1 MKKIGIVLAILLILV
16 LLGAVLAPFLIDLN
30 EYKDTILSKVKPY
43 IPREVDFEHIEL
55 TVLSGFGAELRG
67 LRVADNPAFS
77 EGDFLQLEGLQVRVM
92 LLPLLKRQIKV
103 KRIIL
108 KRPVIRLARNAEGE
122 SNFSDLVAETKE
134 DTAGERAPAS
144 EEMPADQAPAEA
156 ETVGGVGA
164 LAGFLVSEFSIQQG
178 RIVYQDDM
186 LRSGQS
192 PLVIDALDV
201 DVRDLAF
208 DRPVSIRVAADLL
221 NGSGQNFELAGTVGP
236 VGEEVQPETVPFD
249 IRSSLRELPLG
260 TVASLL
266 PSELPVRIRSGT
278 GSVSWEAKGSFDQ
291 KIVSRA
297 AVDLQ
302 DLRLEA
308 TGTEEPAGSEPVA
321 LHCTITENL
330 VLETAEE
337 RLLVE
342 SLEVIV
348 NGDRLQMKG
357 VVESFR
363 TDPRWEGKV
372 WSDGFRPDLLVA
384 IVPPAAQALPAEL
397 SFEGPLAMHLESA
410 GSRETC
416 DLEARLD
423 LGGMKIEYQDLF
435 QKASGGKFS
444 IGCKADKKGE
454 RVTVK
459 DLELLLHTL
468 ALNAS
473 GELTLSETPHFGFLI
488 QTNPI
493 VLEGWDA
500 LCPSLAPYEPEG
512 SFFLRSSLRGTPEDV
527 SANLQISSDKIG
539 FLLPPPEGEE
549 GGGGDRS
556 GLLESCNVKVQAKKK
571 PEGVLGAAQAE
582 IKKGQVMN
590 VPFEK
595 LMAGMKFSPDVLEIS
610 GVEMKVFQGEVQ
622 AKGRY
627 DLTKKTWT
635 FRPSVRDVAMGEV
648 LDRLTEYKDSF
659 SGSFRG
665 QFTAGG
671 STREGAE
678 SAVNAEGSFRISE
691 GELKNFN
698 LVGSVTDALWGVKGM
713 DQKLK
718 SSRKQVREHES
729 TRFDWLEGAFKIRED
744 VLLLE
749 GLQLRNIGTSKATD
763 SDALLE
769 GKVYLKKQLLDMKG
783 KVILAKRHS
792 EELARKAEVMKALY
806 NAEQRVVLPVTLT
819 GKTKTP
825 VATLDTEYVLGA
837 ISRYYTRQGVEKLRE
852 QLGLP
857 VEKPEGEK
865 TPGQR
870 LLEEL
875 FKKREQRE
883 GQR

>member
-1 MKKIGIVLAILLILV
+1 MKKIGIVLGILLILV
-16 LLGAVLAPFLIDLN
+16 FLVAVLAPFMIDLN
-30 EYKDTILSKVKPY
+30 QYKGTILSKIKPY
-43 IPREVDFEHIEL
+43 VPREVDFEHIEL

-67 LRVADNPAFS
+67 LRIADNPAFPT
-77 EGDFLQLEGLQVRVM
+77 GDFLQLEGLQVRVM
-92 LLPLLKRQIKV
+92 LLPLLKRQIEV

-108 KRPVIRLARNAEGE
+108 KRPVIRLARNADGE
-122 SNFSDLVAETKE
+122 SSFSDLIVESEEETPEGQTPAEE
-134 DTAGERAPAS
+134 ATAG
-144 EEMPADQAPAEA
+144 
-156 ETVGGVGA
+156 GLGL

-178 RIVYQDDM
+178 RIVYQDEL
-186 LRSGQS
+186 LRPGQS

-201 DVRDLAF
+201 DVRDLAL

-221 NGSGQNFELAGTVGP
+221 NGSGQNFEFAGTVGP
-236 VGEEVQPETVPFD
+236 VGEEVRPETVPFD
-249 IRSSLRELPLG
+249 VRASLRQLPLG
-260 TVASLL
+260 TVVSLL
-266 PSELPVRIRSGT
+266 PLELPVRIRSGT

-308 TGTEEPAGSEPVA
+308 TVGSEPVA
-321 LHCTITENL
+321 LHCTIAENFVLEAAAEKL
-330 VLETAEE
+330 VL
-337 RLLVE
+337 E
-342 SLEVIV
+342 SLEVTV
-348 NGDRLQMKG
+348 NGDRLLMKG
-357 VVESFR
+357 VLESFR
-363 TDPRWEGKV
+363 TDPRWEGKI
-372 WSDGFRPDLLVA
+372 WSEGFRPDLLVA
-384 IVPPAAQALPAEL
+384 IVPAAAQALPGEL

-410 GSRETC
+410 GTREAFA
-416 DLEARLD
+416 LEARLD
-423 LGGMKIEYQDLF
+423 LEGMKIEYQDLF

-444 IGCKADKKGE
+444 IGCEVDKKGE

-459 DLELLLHTL
+459 DLEVLLHTL

-473 GELTLSETPHFGFLI
+473 GELTLSEMPHFGFLI
-488 QTNPI
+488 ETNPI

-512 SFFLRSSLRGTPEDV
+512 AFFLRSSLRGTPEDV

-539 FLLPPPEGEE
+539 FLLPPPEGEK
-549 GGGGDRS
+549 GSGGDRS
-556 GLLESCNVKVQAKKK
+556 GLLESCNIKIQAKKK
-571 PEGVLGAAQAE
+571 PEGVLGSAQAE

-595 LMAGMKFSPDVLEIS
+595 LMGSMKFSPDLLEIS

-627 DLTKKTWT
+627 DPTKGTWSFT
-635 FRPSVRDVAMGEV
+635 PNVRDVAMGEV

-665 QFTAGG
+665 QFSASG
-671 STREGAE
+671 STRTGAE

-691 GELKNFN
+691 GELKNFDI
-698 LVGSVTDALWGVKGM
+698 VGSVTDALFGLEGV

-718 SSRKQVREHES
+718 SSRQQVREHES
-729 TRFDWLEGAFKIRED
+729 TRFDWLEGTFKMREN
-744 VLLLE
+744 VLFLE

-769 GKVYLKKQLLDMKG
+769 GKVHLQEQLLDMKG

-792 EELARKAEVMKALY
+792 EELAQRAEVMKALY
-806 NAEQRVVLPVTLT
+806 NAEQRVVLPIALK
-819 GKTKTP
+819 GETKKP
-825 VATLDTEYVLGA
+825 VVLLDTEYVLGA

-857 VEKPEGEK
+857 AEKPEGEEK
-865 TPGQR
+865 PGER
-870 LLEEL
+870 LLREL
-875 FKKREQRE
+875 FKKR
-883 GQR
+883 

>member
-1 MKKIGIVLAILLILV
+1 MKKIGIVLGILLILV
-16 LLGAVLAPFLIDLN
+16 LLVAVLAPFMIDLN
-30 EYKDTILSKVKPY
+30 QYKGTILSKIKPY
-43 IPREVDFEHIEL
+43 VPREMDFEHIEL

-77 EGDFLQLEGLQVRVM
+77 AGDFLQLEGLQVRVM

-103 KRIIL
+103 KKIIL
-108 KRPVIRLARNAEGE
+108 KRPVIRLARNADGE
-122 SNFSDLVAETKE
+122 LSSSDLIVGAEE
-134 DTAGERAPAS
+134 DTAGEGTPTGEETPAG
-144 EEMPADQAPAEA
+144 QKPAEA
-156 ETVGGVGA
+156 ETVGGLGA
-164 LAGFLVSEFSIQQG
+164 LAGLLVSEFSIQQG

-186 LRSGQS
+186 LRPGQS

-208 DRPVSIRVAADLL
+208 DRLVSIRVAADLL
-221 NGSGQNFELAGTVGP
+221 NGSGQNFEFAGTVGP
-236 VGEEVQPETVPFD
+236 VGEELLLETVPFD
-249 IRSSLRELPLG
+249 VRSSLRELPLG
-260 TVASLL
+260 TVVSLL

-308 TGTEEPAGSEPVA
+308 KGSEETVGSEPVV
-321 LHCTITENL
+321 LHCTIAEEL
-330 VLETAEE
+330 VLETAGE

-342 SLEVIV
+342 SLEVAV

-363 TDPRWEGKV
+363 TNPRWEGKV
-372 WSDGFRPDLLVA
+372 WSEGFRPDLLVG
-384 IVPPAAQALPAEL
+384 IVPAAAQALPEGL

-410 GSRETC
+410 GTREAF

-423 LGGMKIEYQDLF
+423 LEGMKIDYQDLF

-444 IGCKADKKGE
+444 IGCRAEKKGE

-488 QTNPI
+488 ETNPI
-493 VLEGWDA
+493 VLEGWDT
-500 LCPSLAPYEPEG
+500 LCPWLAPYEPEG
-512 SFFLRSSLRGTPEDV
+512 AFFLRSSLKGTPEDV
-527 SANLQISSDKIG
+527 YANLEISSDKIG
-539 FLLPPPEGEE
+539 FLLPPPEGEK

-556 GLLESCNVKVQAKKK
+556 GLLEACNIKVQAKKK

-595 LMAGMKFSPDVLEIS
+595 LMASLKFNPDVLDIS
-610 GVEMKVFQGEVQ
+610 GAELKVFQGEVQ

-627 DLTKKTWT
+627 EPATGTWAFT
-635 FRPSVRDVAMGEV
+635 PTVRDVAMGEV
-648 LDRLTEYKDSF
+648 LDRLTEYKDTF

-665 QFTAGG
+665 QFTATG
-671 STREGAE
+671 STRTGAE
-678 SAVNAEGSFRISE
+678 SAVNAEGSLRISE
-691 GELKNFN
+691 GELKNFDI
-698 LVGSVTDALWGVKGM
+698 VGSVTDALFGLKGL

-718 SSRKQVREHES
+718 SGGEQVREHES
-729 TRFDWLEGAFKIRED
+729 TRFDWVEGTFKMREN
-744 VLLLE
+744 VLSLE

-769 GKVYLKKQLLDMKG
+769 GKVYLKEQRLDMKG

-792 EELARKAEVMKALY
+792 EELAQDAEVVKALY
-806 NAEQRVVLPVTLT
+806 NAEQRVVLPITLK
-819 GKTKTP
+819 GNTKKP
-825 VATLDTEYVLGA
+825 VVVLDTEYVLGA
-837 ISRYYTRQGVEKLRE
+837 ISRYYTRQGVGKLRE

-857 VEKPEGEK
+857 AETPEGEEN
-865 TPGQR
+865 PGER
-870 LLEEL
+870 LLREL
-875 FKKREQRE
+875 FKKR
-883 GQR
+883 

>member
-1 MKKIGIVLAILLILV
+1 MTRCG
-16 LLGAVLAPFLIDLN
+16 
-30 EYKDTILSKVKPY
+30 
-43 IPREVDFEHIEL
+43 
-55 TVLSGFGAELRG
+55 
-67 LRVADNPAFS
+67 PA
-77 EGDFLQLEGLQVRVM
+77 
-92 LLPLLKRQIKV
+92 
-103 KRIIL
+103 
-108 KRPVIRLARNAEGE
+108 
-122 SNFSDLVAETKE
+122 
-134 DTAGERAPAS
+134 
-144 EEMPADQAPAEA
+144 
-156 ETVGGVGA
+156 
-164 LAGFLVSEFSIQQG
+164 
-178 RIVYQDDM
+178 
-186 LRSGQS
+186 QS

-221 NGSGQNFELAGTVGP
+221 NGSGQNFEFVGTVGP
-236 VGEEVQPETVPFD
+236 VGEEVRPETVPFD
-249 IRSSLRELPLG
+249 IRASLRELPLG
-260 TVASLL
+260 TVVSLL

-278 GSVSWEAKGSFDQ
+278 GSVSWEAKGSLDQ

-302 DLRLEA
+302 DLRLET
-308 TGTEEPAGSEPVA
+308 TGAEETVGSEPVV
-321 LHCTITENL
+321 LHCTIAENL
-330 VLETAEE
+330 VLEAAAEK
-337 RLLVE
+337 LVLE
-342 SLEVIV
+342 SLEVAV
-348 NGDRLQMKG
+348 NGERLQMKG

-372 WSDGFRPDLLVA
+372 WSEGFRPDLLVA
-384 IVPPAAQALPAEL
+384 IVPAAAQALPGEL

-410 GSRETC
+410 GTREAF

-423 LGGMKIEYQDLF
+423 LEGMKIEYQDLF
-435 QKASGGKFS
+435 RKASGGKFS
-444 IGCKADKKGE
+444 IDCKADKKGE

-493 VLEGWDA
+493 VLEGWDT
-500 LCPSLAPYEPEG
+500 LCPPLAPYEPEG

-539 FLLPPPEGEE
+539 FLLPPPEGEK
-549 GGGGDRS
+549 GGGADRS
-556 GLLESCNVKVQAKKK
+556 GLLESCNIKVQAKKK
-571 PEGVLGAAQAE
+571 STGVLGAAQAE

-595 LMAGMKFSPDVLEIS
+595 LMASMKYSPDVLEIS
-610 GVEMKVFQGEVQ
+610 GVELRAFQGEVQ
-622 AKGRY
+622 AKGLF
-627 DLTKKTWT
+627 DLEKETWS
-635 FRPSVRDVAMGEV
+635 FSPSVRDVAMGEV

-671 STREGAE
+671 STRAGAE

-698 LVGSVTDALWGVKGM
+698 LVGSVTEALFGIKGM

-718 SSRKQVREHES
+718 SSRQQVREHES
-729 TRFDWLEGAFKIRED
+729 TRFDWLEGAFKMGKD

-769 GKVYLKKQLLDMKG
+769 GKVYLQKQLLDMKG

-792 EELARKAEVMKALY
+792 EELAQKAEVMKALY
-806 NAEQRVVLPVTLT
+806 NAENRVVLPITLT
-819 GKTKTP
+819 GNAKKP
-825 VATLDTEYVLGA
+825 VAALDAEYVLGA

-857 VEKPEGEK
+857 AEKPEGEDDAGR
-865 TPGQR
+865 TVAQR
-870 LLEEL
+870 AV
-875 FKKREQRE
+875 
-883 GQR
+883 

>member
-1 MKKIGIVLAILLILV
+1 MKKIGIVLGILLILV
-16 LLGAVLAPFLIDLN
+16 FLVAVLAPFMIDLN
-30 EYKDTILSKVKPY
+30 HYKGTILSKIKPY

-77 EGDFLQLEGLQVRVM
+77 TGDFLQLEGLQVRVM

-103 KRIIL
+103 KRIVL
-108 KRPVIRLARNAEGE
+108 KRPVIRLARNADGE
-122 SNFSDLVAETKE
+122 SSFSDLIVEAEENTTGE
-134 DTAGERAPAS
+134 GTPTA
-144 EEMPADQAPAEA
+144 EETPEGQTPAEA
-156 ETVGGVGA
+156 ETAGGLGV
-164 LAGFLVSEFSIQQG
+164 LAGLLVNEFSIQQG

-186 LRSGQS
+186 LRPGQS

-221 NGSGQNFELAGTVGP
+221 NGSGQNLEFAGTVGP
-236 VGEEVQPETVPFD
+236 VGEEVRPETVPFD
-249 IRSSLRELPLG
+249 IRASLRELPLG
-260 TVASLL
+260 TVVSLL
-266 PSELPVRIRSGT
+266 ASELPVRIRSGT

-297 AVDLQ
+297 TVDLQ

-308 TGTEEPAGSEPVA
+308 AGAEERGGSEPVA
-321 LHCTITENL
+321 LHCTIAENL
-330 VLETAEE
+330 VLEAAAEK
-337 RLLVE
+337 LVLE
-342 SLEVIV
+342 SLEVTV
-348 NGDRLQMKG
+348 NGERLQMKG

-372 WSDGFRPDLLVA
+372 WSEGFRPDLLVA
-384 IVPPAAQALPAEL
+384 IVPAAAQALPDEL

-410 GSRETC
+410 GTREAF

-423 LGGMKIEYQDLF
+423 LEGMKIEYQDLF

-488 QTNPI
+488 ETNPI
-493 VLEGWDA
+493 VLEGWDK

-539 FLLPPPEGEE
+539 FLLPPPEGEK

-556 GLLESCNVKVQAKKK
+556 GLLESCHIKVQARKKST
-571 PEGVLGAAQAE
+571 GILGAAQAE

-595 LMAGMKFSPDVLEIS
+595 LMASMNYSPDVLEIS
-610 GVEMKVFQGEVQ
+610 GVELNVFQGEVQ
-622 AKGRY
+622 ATGRHDLAKG
-627 DLTKKTWT
+627 TWS
-635 FRPSVRDVAMGEV
+635 FRPSVRGVAMGEV

-665 QFTAGG
+665 QFTASG
-671 STREGAE
+671 STRTGAE

-691 GELKNFN
+691 GELKNFD
-698 LVGSVTDALWGVKGM
+698 LVGSVTDALFGLKGM

-718 SSRKQVREHES
+718 SSRQEVREHES
-729 TRFDWLEGAFKIRED
+729 TRFDWLEGTFKMRKD

-769 GKVYLKKQLLDMKG
+769 GKVYLQEQLLDMKG

-792 EELARKAEVMKALY
+792 AELAQKAEVMKALY
-806 NAEQRVVLPVTLT
+806 NAEQRVVLPITLT
-819 GKTKTP
+819 GKTKKP
-825 VATLDTEYVLGA
+825 VVSLDSEYVLGA
-837 ISRYYTRQGVEKLRE
+837 VSRYYTRQGVEKLRE

-857 VEKPEGEK
+857 AEKTEGEA
-865 TPGQR
+865 TPGE
-870 LLEEL
+870 LLLREL
-875 FKKREQRE
+875 FKKR
-883 GQR
+883 

>member
-1 MKKIGIVLAILLILV
+1 MKRIGIVLGVLLILV
-16 LLGAVLAPFLIDLN
+16 FLVAVLAPFLIDLDQ
-30 EYKDTILSKVKPY
+30 YKGTILSKIKPY
-43 IPREVDFEHIEL
+43 VPREVDFEHIEL

-77 EGDFLQLEGLQVRVM
+77 AGDFLQLEGLQVRVM

-108 KRPVIRLARNAEGE
+108 KRPVIHLARNADGE
-122 SNFSDLVAETKE
+122 WSFSDLIVEAEE
-134 DTAGERAPAS
+134 GTAGGGSPTA
-144 EEMPADQAPAEA
+144 EETPAEA
-156 ETVGGVGA
+156 EAARGLGV
-164 LAGFLVSEFSIQQG
+164 LAGLLVNELAIQQG

-186 LRSGQS
+186 LWPGQS
-192 PLVIDALDV
+192 PLVIDAIDV
-201 DVRDLAF
+201 DVRDLAL

-221 NGSGQNFELAGTVGP
+221 NGSGQNFEFAGTVGP
-236 VGEEVQPETVPFD
+236 VGEEMRPETVPFD
-249 IRSSLRELPLG
+249 LRASLRELPLG
-260 TVASLL
+260 TVVSLL
-266 PSELPVRIRSGT
+266 ASELPVRIRSGT
-278 GSVSWEAKGSFDQ
+278 GSVSWEAKGSLDQ

-308 TGTEEPAGSEPVA
+308 VGAEEGVGREPVA
-321 LHCTITENL
+321 LHCTIAGKL
-330 VLETAEE
+330 VLEVAAEK
-337 RLLVE
+337 LLLE
-342 SLEVIV
+342 SLDVSV
-348 NGDRLQMKG
+348 NGERLQMKG

-372 WSDGFRPDLLVA
+372 WSEGFRPDLLVA
-384 IVPPAAQALPAEL
+384 IVPGAAKALPGGL

-410 GSRETC
+410 GTREAF

-423 LGGMKIEYQDLF
+423 LEGMKIEYQDLF

-444 IGCKADKKGE
+444 IGCKAGKKGE

-500 LCPSLAPYEPEG
+500 LCPALAPYEPEG
-512 SFFLRSSLRGTPEDV
+512 SFFLRSSLRGTVEDV
-527 SANLQISSDKIG
+527 SANLQVSSDKIG
-539 FLLPPPEGEE
+539 FQLPPSEGEK
-549 GGGGDRS
+549 GAGGDRS
-556 GLLESCNVKVQAKKK
+556 GLLESCNIKVQVKRKST
-571 PEGVLGAAQAE
+571 GVLGVAQAE

-595 LMAGMKFSPDVLEIS
+595 LLASMKYNSDVLEIS
-610 GVEMKVFQGEVQ
+610 GVELKVFQGEVQ
-622 AKGRY
+622 ASGRY
-627 DLTKKTWT
+627 DLAKGTWS
-635 FRPSVRDVAMGEV
+635 FRPSARDVAVGEV
-648 LDRLTEYKDSF
+648 LDRLTAYKDSF

-665 QFTAGG
+665 QFTASG
-671 STREGAE
+671 STRTGAAP
-678 SAVNAEGSFRISE
+678 AVNAEGSFRISE

-698 LVGSVTDALWGVKGM
+698 LVGSVTDALLGLKGM

-718 SSRKQVREHES
+718 SSRQEVREHES
-729 TRFDWLEGAFKIRED
+729 TRFDWLEGAFKMSKGI
-744 VLLLE
+744 LLLE

-769 GKVYLKKQLLDMKG
+769 GKVYLQKQLLDLKG

-792 EELARKAEVMKALY
+792 AELAKQAEVMKALY
-806 NAEQRVVLPVTLT
+806 NAEQRIVLPITLK
-819 GKTKTP
+819 GKLKKP
-825 VATLDTEYVLGA
+825 VAFLDTEYVLGA
-837 ISRYYTRQGVEKLRE
+837 VSRYYARQGIEKLRE

-857 VEKPEGEK
+857 TERPEGEEK
-865 TPGQR
+865 PGER
-870 LLEEL
+870 LLREL
-875 FKKREQRE
+875 FKKR
-883 GQR
+883 